1 MNSHKTYGLIG
12 FPLGHSFSRNYFND
26 KFAAEGIDAEYCNFE
41 IPAITDVRDV
51 IDSHPDLAGLN
62 VTIPYKQQ
70 VIPYL
75 DRLDD
80 EAAAIGAVNVIKIT
94 RDNENKDAVKLTGY
108 NSDFVGFSDSIA
120 PFINDKRKKALILGT
135 GGASKAVYHG
145 LKALGVEP
153 VFVSRTPREGMFSY
167 EQLKPEVMARHKVIV
182 NTTPVGMY
190 PEVDRCP
197 DIPYGCLTPEH
208 LLYDLVYNPDVTTFM
223 KKGAEHGAEVKNGL
237 EMLLLQAFEAW
248 RIWNE

>member
-145 LKALGVEP
+145 LKALGVKP